1 MAEDV
6 ASDGV
11 VLGLDTAAWAFAPAD
26 QTSPA
31 KAARAGALFDST
43 QTDERVTE
51 LRIHGVSGSDGPT
64 MLEHPTVLQVAGDTI
79 TGFYRRWNP
88 GGGGRPSVG
97 WKLEAYSWGG
107 LTEQPL
113 ASASW
118 LLLAPFMMYNL
129 AHFMLPAEPQP
140 QPGPEPEAEAEPEP
154 ELPGW
159 DGGHQTAHA
168 VLRLLALAATVQ
180 FITAIATLLV
190 STIAWQAAGHSGALP
205 QWMSWYTHRPPGWRV
220 AIALLSVGAVVGLL
234 WVAST
239 VTANRYEAR
248 TSSGSRVAPGRWRLS
263 EPGFWKGSL
272 LVRRQRA
279 IHAVAALAA
288 AALLVARPASH
299 PVWVQRTVLVF
310 SAAVLAAAIIVI
322 ASPLCDRHKVT
333 VASGGP
339 KDDAPIGWWCWV
351 LLAAAVIA
359 IVGAAAV
366 SGWTDH
372 TTDPQYQ
379 MFPGISGLL
388 LWLLIAQLALL
399 LVFGLVVALLVHRA
413 PAADGGFQPYLGGH
427 LATLIALLA
436 FLLGGLLS
444 AAINLGVAGLLGTAV
459 PGRLVLPPAPDN
471 SLYVPWPLYA
481 FGAAA
486 LGALAGALV
495 AGLILYLRYRAN
507 WKLFNGPAGT
517 GPAGTGPAGTGP
529 LAGRAAFPLVAGDY
543 GAEAADA
550 APGNRKKIA
559 KAWALGLLAD
569 DAALAVACLVGG
581 GLIVLLAVETTALVM
596 ASLADRL
603 PTTVGFLHQIASII
617 SLVIVALA
625 GGLVGLLRSAY
636 SDPAKRKTIGALWDV
651 GTFWPR
657 AAHPFAPPCYGERA
671 IPEVVDRVL
680 LLLGHG
686 QAFPGQ
692 QAQADQYRLAVEYGP
707 VLLTG
712 YSQGSIIAPAVAAQL
727 PPEALAEPG
736 FALLTLA
743 CPARRLYGRAFPSY
757 FGQQHLEQL
766 RSLLSHDGREYWR
779 NAVRRSDY
787 IGSWIF
793 SPPEPAQDQE
803 KLTDH
808 LDQLCW
814 DPVLLARDTEPTP
827 PPIHRHSGWWQ
838 DPRAAEIASDLVDL
852 LHGTPPPA
860 RDGHPPGGRSRRRG
874 TAGCLAEL
882 RRRVSAWPRTPRR
895 R

>member
-1 MAEDV
+1 MAEDR
-6 ASDGV
+6 ASNGV

-43 QTDERVTE
+43 HTGERVTE

-64 MLEHPTVLQVAGDTI
+64 MLEHPTALQVAGDTI

-88 GGGGRPSVG
+88 GGEGRPSVG
-97 WKLEAYSWGG
+97 WNLEAYSWGG

-118 LLLAPFMMYNL
+118 VLLAPFMMYNL

-140 QPGPEPEAEAEPEP
+140 EPEKETETETEP
-154 ELPGW
+154 PGW
-159 DGGHQTAHA
+159 GGGHQVAHA
-168 VLRLLALAATVQ
+168 LLRLLALAATVQ
-180 FITAIATLLV
+180 FISAIATLTV
-190 STIAWQAAGHSGALP
+190 STVAWQAAGHSGALP
-205 QWMSWYTHRPPGWRV
+205 QWMSWYADRPPGWRV

-234 WVAST
+234 WVIST
-239 VTANRYEAR
+239 VTAQRYEAR
-248 TSSGSRVAPGRWRLS
+248 TSSGSRPSAGNWRLS

-279 IHAVAALAA
+279 IHAAAALAA

-299 PVWVQRTVLVF
+299 PVWAQRTALLFAV
-310 SAAVLAAAIIVI
+310 AVLAVAIAVI
-322 ASPLCDRHKVT
+322 ASPLSDRHKVT

-339 KDDAPIGWWCWV
+339 ENDAPIGWWCWV
-351 LLAAAVIA
+351 LLAAGGIA

-366 SGWTDH
+366 SGWTNH
-372 TTDPQYQ
+372 SKDPQYQ
-379 MFPGISGLL
+379 MFPGVSGFL

-399 LVFGLVVALLVHRA
+399 LVFGLVVALLAHRA
-413 PAADGGFQPYLGGH
+413 PRPGDGFRPYFGGH
-427 LATLIALLA
+427 LAALIALLA

-459 PGRLVLPPAPDN
+459 PGRLVLPPAPGN
-471 SLYVPWPLYA
+471 SLYVPWALYA

-495 AGLILYLRYRAN
+495 AGPSLYLRYRKN
-507 WKLFNGPAGT
+507 WKLFNGRAG
-517 GPAGTGPAGTGP
+517 
-529 LAGRAAFPLVAGDY
+529 FPLVAGDY
-543 GAEAADA
+543 GDQATDA
-550 APGNRKKIA
+550 APGNSKKVA
-559 KAWALGLLAD
+559 KAWAVGLLAD
-569 DAALAVACLVGG
+569 DAARAVAWLVGG

-596 ASLADRL
+596 AARADRL
-603 PTTVGFLHQIASII
+603 PTTVGFLHEIGSIV
-617 SLVIVALA
+617 SLVIAALA
-625 GGLVGLLRSAY
+625 AWLVGLLRSAY

-651 GTFWPR
+651 ATFWPR

-692 QAQADQYRLAVEYGP
+692 QELADQYRLTVECGP

-727 PPEALAEPG
+727 PTQVLDKPG

-766 RSLLSHDGREYWR
+766 RSLLRRDGHEYWR

-793 SPPEPAQDQE
+793 SPPRPSRAQENLEEQF
-803 KLTDH
+803 
-808 LDQLCW
+808 DQLCW
-814 DPVLLARDTEPTP
+814 DPVILAGDTEPTP

-838 DPRAAEIASDLVDL
+838 DPRAGEIGSYLVDL
-852 LHGTPPPA
+852 LRCTPP
-860 RDGHPPGGRSRRRG
+860 G
-874 TAGCLAEL
+874 
-882 RRRVSAWPRTPRR
+882 
-895 R
+895 

>member
-1 MAEDV
+1 MAGNG

-43 QTDERVTE
+43 QTGERVTE

-64 MLEHPTVLQVAGDTI
+64 MLEHPTALQVAGDTI

-118 LLLAPFMMYNL
+118 VLLAPFMMYNL
-129 AHFMLPAEPQP
+129 AHFMLPAESQP
-140 QPGPEPEAEAEPEP
+140 QPDPDPEKETEP
-154 ELPGW
+154 PGW
-159 DGGHQTAHA
+159 GWGHQMAHA
-168 VLRLLALAATVQ
+168 LLRLLALAATVQ
-180 FITAIATLLV
+180 FITAIATLTV
-190 STIAWQAAGHSGALP
+190 STVAWQAAGHSGGLP
-205 QWMSWYTHRPPGWRV
+205 QWMSWYADRPPGWRA
-220 AIALLSVGAVVGLL
+220 AIAVLSVGAAVGLL
-234 WVAST
+234 WVIST

-248 TSSGSRVAPGRWRLS
+248 ASSGSRTAPGHWRLS

-279 IHAVAALAA
+279 IHAAAALAA
-288 AALLVARPASH
+288 VALLVARPASH
-299 PVWVQRTVLVF
+299 PVWGQRIALLF
-310 SAAVLAAAIIVI
+310 AAAVLVVAIIVI
-322 ASPLCDRHKVT
+322 ASPLSDRHKVT

-339 KDDAPIGWWCWV
+339 EKDAPIGWWCWV

-366 SGWTDH
+366 SGWTNH
-372 TTDPQYQ
+372 STGPQHQ
-379 MFPGISGLL
+379 MFPGVSGFLL
-388 LWLLIAQLALL
+388 GLLIAQLALL
-399 LVFGLVVALLVHRA
+399 VVFALVVAALAHRA
-413 PAADGGFQPYLGGH
+413 PTPGDGFQPYLGGH
-427 LATLIALLA
+427 LAALIALLA

-444 AAINLGVAGLLGTAV
+444 AALNLGVAGLLGTAV

-471 SLYVPWPLYA
+471 SLYVPWPVYA

-495 AGLILYLRYRAN
+495 AGAILYLRYRKN
-507 WKLFNGPAGT
+507 WKLFSGPAGT
-517 GPAGTGPAGTGP
+517 DPS
-529 LAGRAAFPLVAGDY
+529 AGRATFPVVAGDY

-550 APGNRKKIA
+550 APGNSRKVA
-559 KAWALGLLAD
+559 KAWAVGLLAD
-569 DAALAVACLVGG
+569 DAGRAVAWLAGG
-581 GLIVLLAVETTALVM
+581 GLTVLLAVETTVLVM
-596 ASLADRL
+596 AARADRL
-603 PTTVGFLHQIASII
+603 PTTVGFLHEVASIV
-617 SLVIVALA
+617 SLVTVALA
-625 GGLVGLLRSAY
+625 AWLVGLLRSAY

-651 GTFWPR
+651 ATFWPR

-692 QAQADQYRLAVEYGP
+692 QELADQYRLTVECGP

-712 YSQGSIIAPAVAAQL
+712 YSQGSIIAPAVVAQL
-727 PPEALAEPG
+727 PPEVLSEPG

-766 RSLLSHDGREYWR
+766 RSILSHDGREYWR

-793 SPPEPAQDQE
+793 SPPQPSRAEE
-803 KLTDH
+803 SLNEH

-814 DPVLLARDTEPTP
+814 DPVILARDTEPTP
-827 PPIHRHSGWWQ
+827 PPIHRHSGWWP
-838 DPRAAEIASDLVDL
+838 DPRAGEIASHLADL
-852 LHGTPPPA
+852 LRCTPPASSCPS
-860 RDGHPPGGRSRRRG
+860 PGGRSRPRG
-874 TAGCLAEL
+874 TAGRFAGLC
-882 RRRVSAWPRTPRR
+882 RRVSARPRTRR
-895 R
+895 RR

>member
-1 MAEDV
+1 MAEDR

-31 KAARAGALFDST
+31 KAARAGALFDSAHT
-43 QTDERVTE
+43 GERVTE
-51 LRIHGVSGSDGPT
+51 LRIHGVSGSNGPT
-64 MLEHPTVLQVAGDTI
+64 MLEHPTALQVAGDTI

-88 GGGGRPSVG
+88 GGAGRPSVS
-97 WKLEAYSWGG
+97 WNLEAYSWGG

-118 LLLAPFMMYNL
+118 VLLAPFMMYNL
-129 AHFMLPAEPQP
+129 AHFMLPAEPP
-140 QPGPEPEAEAEPEP
+140 PEPEKKTETEP
-154 ELPGW
+154 PGW
-159 DGGHQTAHA
+159 DWGHQVAHA

-180 FITAIATLLV
+180 FISAIATLTI
-190 STIAWQAAGHSGALP
+190 STVAWQAAGHSSALP
-205 QWMSWYTHRPPGWRV
+205 QWMSWYADRPPGWRV
-220 AIALLSVGAVVGLL
+220 AVALLSVGAVVGLL
-234 WVAST
+234 WVIST
-239 VTANRYEAR
+239 VTAQRYEAR
-248 TSSGSRVAPGRWRLS
+248 TSSGSPPSAGDWRLS

-279 IHAVAALAA
+279 IHAAAALAA

-299 PVWVQRTVLVF
+299 PVWAQRTALIF
-310 SAAVLAAAIIVI
+310 AAAVLAVAIVVI
-322 ASPLCDRHKVT
+322 ASPLSDRHKVT

-339 KDDAPIGWWCWV
+339 AKDAPIGWWCWV
-351 LLAAAVIA
+351 LLAAGGVA

-372 TTDPQYQ
+372 SAGPQHQ
-379 MFPGISGLL
+379 MFPGVSGFL
-388 LWLLIAQLALL
+388 LWLLVAQLALL
-399 LVFGLVVALLVHRA
+399 LVFGLVVALLAHRA
-413 PAADGGFQPYLGGH
+413 PVAGDGFRPYFGGH
-427 LATLIALLA
+427 LAALIAVLA

-459 PGRLVLPPAPDN
+459 PGRLVLPPAPGN

-486 LGALAGALV
+486 LGVLAGALV
-495 AGLILYLRYRAN
+495 AGPILYLRYRKN
-507 WKLFNGPAGT
+507 WKRFS
-517 GPAGTGPAGTGP
+517 
-529 LAGRAAFPLVAGDY
+529 GRAGFPLVAGDY
-543 GAEAADA
+543 GVTAADA
-550 APGNRKKIA
+550 APANSRKVA
-559 KAWALGLLAD
+559 KAWAVGLLAD
-569 DAALAVACLVGG
+569 DAALAVAWLVGG
-581 GLIVLLAVETTALVM
+581 GLIVLLAVEATALV
-596 ASLADRL
+596 LAARAERL
-603 PTTVGFLHQIASII
+603 ATTVGFLHEVASIV
-617 SLVIVALA
+617 SLVTVALA
-625 GGLVGLLRSAY
+625 VWLVGLLRSAY
-636 SDPAKRKTIGALWDV
+636 SDPTKRKTIGALWDV
-651 GTFWPR
+651 ATFWPR

-692 QAQADQYRLAVEYGP
+692 QDLADQYRLTVDYGP

-727 PPEALAEPG
+727 PPQALSKPG

-766 RSLLSHDGREYWR
+766 RSLLRRDGREHWR

-793 SPPEPAQDQE
+793 SPPQATRAQQNLGE
-803 KLTDH
+803 Q

-814 DPVLLARDTEPTP
+814 DPVVLARDSEPTP
-827 PPIHRHSGWWQ
+827 PPIHRHSGWWA
-838 DPRAAEIASDLVDL
+838 DPRAGEVGAYLVDL
-852 LHGTPPPA
+852 L
-860 RDGHPPGGRSRRRG
+860 RG
-874 TAGCLAEL
+874 L
-882 RRRVSAWPRTPRR
+882 R
-895 R
+895 

>member
-1 MAEDV
+1 MAEEI

-31 KAARAGALFDST
+31 KAARAGALLDSA
-43 QTDERVTE
+43 QVDARVTE

-79 TGFYRRWNP
+79 TGFYRRWSP
-88 GGGGRPSVG
+88 GGAGRPSVG

-140 QPGPEPEAEAEPEP
+140 EPGPEPEPEP

-159 DGGHQTAHA
+159 GGGHQMAHA

-180 FITAIATLLV
+180 FISAIETLLV
-190 STIAWQAAGHSGALP
+190 STVAWQAAGHSGVLP
-205 QWMSWYTHRPPGWRV
+205 QWMGWYAHRPPGWRV
-220 AIALLSVGAVVGLL
+220 AIAVLAVGAVVGLL

-239 VTANRYEAR
+239 VTAQRYEAR
-248 TSSGSRVAPGRWRLS
+248 TSSGSRTAPGRWRLS

-299 PVWVQRTVLVF
+299 PVWAQRTTLVF
-310 SAAVLAAAIIVI
+310 SAAVLAAAIVVI
-322 ASPLCDRHKVT
+322 ASPLSDRHQVT

-339 KDDAPIGWWCWV
+339 EDDTPIGWWCWV

-359 IVGAAAV
+359 IAGAAAV

-372 TTDPQYQ
+372 ATDPQRQ
-379 MFPGISGLL
+379 MFPGMSGFL

-399 LVFGLVVALLVHRA
+399 LVFGLVVALLAHRA
-413 PAADGGFQPYLGGH
+413 PTPGDGFQPYLGGH

-459 PGRLVLPPAPDN
+459 PGRLVLPPAPGN
-471 SLYVPWPLYA
+471 SLYVPWPVYA

-486 LGALAGALV
+486 IGALAGALV
-495 AGLILYLRYRAN
+495 AGPILYLRYRKH
-507 WKLFNGPAGT
+507 WKLFKGS
-517 GPAGTGPAGTGP
+517 AGTGP
-529 LAGRAAFPLVAGDY
+529 LAGRAAFPVVAGDY
-543 GAEAADA
+543 GAEAAGA
-550 APGNRKKIA
+550 APGNSKKIA
-559 KAWALGLLAD
+559 KAWAVGLLAD
-569 DAALAVACLVGG
+569 DAGRAVAWLVGG
-581 GLIVLLAVETTALVM
+581 GLAVLLAVETTALVM
-596 ASLADRL
+596 AARADRL
-603 PTTVGFLHQIASII
+603 PTTVGFLHQIASIV
-617 SLVIVALA
+617 SLVIVVLA
-625 GGLVGLLRSAY
+625 GWLVGLLRSAY

-657 AAHPFAPPCYGERA
+657 AVHPFAPPCYGERA

-692 QAQADQYRLAVEYGP
+692 QELADQYRLAVEYGP

-727 PPEALAEPG
+727 PPQVLSKPG

-757 FGQQHLEQL
+757 FGQQQMEQL
-766 RSLLSHDGREYWR
+766 RSLLSRDGREYWR

-793 SPPEPAQDQE
+793 SPPQPAQAQE
-803 KLTDH
+803 KLTDD

-827 PPIHRHSGWWQ
+827 PPTHRHSGWWQ
-838 DPRAAEIASDLVDL
+838 DPRAAEIASYLVDL
-852 LHGTPPPA
+852 LRSTPPPA
-860 RDGHPPGGRSRRRG
+860 RVGHPPGGRSRPRG
-874 TAGCLAEL
+874 AAGRFAEVC
-882 RRRVSAWPRTPRR
+882 RRVRVWSRTSRPR
-895 R
+895 

>member
-1 MAEDV
+1 MAENG

-43 QTDERVTE
+43 QTGERVTE

-64 MLEHPTVLQVAGDTI
+64 MLEHPTALQVAGDTI

-97 WKLEAYSWGG
+97 WNLEAYSWGG

-140 QPGPEPEAEAEPEP
+140 QPEPDPETETET

-159 DGGHQTAHA
+159 GWGHQMAHA
-168 VLRLLALAATVQ
+168 MLRLLALAATVQ
-180 FITAIATLLV
+180 FISAIATLTV
-190 STIAWQAAGHSGALP
+190 STVAWQAAGHSGALP
-205 QWMSWYTHRPPGWRV
+205 QWMSWYADRPPGWRV

-234 WVAST
+234 WVIST
-239 VTANRYEAR
+239 VTAKRYESRASSRSR
-248 TSSGSRVAPGRWRLS
+248 TVPGTWRLS

-279 IHAVAALAA
+279 IHAAAALAA
-288 AALLVARPASH
+288 VALLVARPASH
-299 PVWVQRTVLVF
+299 PLWAQRTALVF
-310 SAAVLAAAIIVI
+310 AAAVLAVAIIVI
-322 ASPLCDRHKVT
+322 ASPLSDRHKVT

-339 KDDAPIGWWCWV
+339 ENDAPIGWWCWV
-351 LLAAAVIA
+351 LLAAAIIA

-372 TTDPQYQ
+372 STDPQHQ
-379 MFPGISGLL
+379 MFPGVSGFL

-399 LVFGLVVALLVHRA
+399 LVFGIVVALLARRA
-413 PAADGGFQPYLGGH
+413 PSPGDGFQPYLGGH

-444 AAINLGVAGLLGTAV
+444 AALNLGVAGLLGTAV
-459 PGRLVLPPAPDN
+459 PGRLVLPPAPGN
-471 SLYVPWPLYA
+471 SLYVPWPVYA

-486 LGALAGALV
+486 LGALAGVLV
-495 AGLILYLRYRAN
+495 AAPLLYLRYRKN

-517 GPAGTGPAGTGP
+517 DPSAGG
-529 LAGRAAFPLVAGDY
+529 AAFPRVADDY
-543 GAEAADA
+543 GDKAADA
-550 APGNRKKIA
+550 APGNSRKVA
-559 KAWALGLLAD
+559 KAWAVGLLAD
-569 DAALAVACLVGG
+569 DAARAVAWLVGG

-596 ASLADRL
+596 AARADRL
-603 PTTVGFLHQIASII
+603 PTTVGFLHEIASIV
-617 SLVIVALA
+617 SLVTVALA
-625 GGLVGLLRSAY
+625 AWLVGLLRSAY
-636 SDPAKRKTIGALWDV
+636 SDPSKRKTIGALWDV
-651 GTFWPR
+651 ATFWPR

-671 IPEVVDRVL
+671 VPEVVDRVL

-692 QAQADQYRLAVEYGP
+692 QELADQYRLRVECGP

-727 PPEALAEPG
+727 PPQALSKPG

-757 FGQQHLEQL
+757 FGQQHLGQL
-766 RSLLSHDGREYWR
+766 RRLLTHDGREYWR

-793 SPPEPAQDQE
+793 SPPQPIRTREYLE
-803 KLTDH
+803 RH

-814 DPVLLARDTEPTP
+814 DPAILARDTEPTP
-827 PPIHRHSGWWQ
+827 PPIHRHSGWWP
-838 DPRAAEIASDLVDL
+838 DPGAGEIASYLVDL
-852 LHGTPPPA
+852 LHGTPPV
-860 RDGHPPGGRSRRRG
+860 RGGHPPGGRPWHRG
-874 TAGCLAEL
+874 AAGRLAEL
-882 RRRVSAWPRTPRR
+882 RRRVSARSRTRHQR
-895 R
+895 

>member
-1 MAEDV
+1 MAENG

-31 KAARAGALFDST
+31 KAARAGALFDSA
-43 QTDERVTE
+43 QTGERVTE

-64 MLEHPTVLQVAGDTI
+64 MLEHPTALQVAGDTI

-97 WKLEAYSWGG
+97 WNLEAYSWGG

-140 QPGPEPEAEAEPEP
+140 QPEPDPETET

-159 DGGHQTAHA
+159 GWGHQMAHA
-168 VLRLLALAATVQ
+168 MLRLLALAATVQ
-180 FITAIATLLV
+180 FITAIATLTV
-190 STIAWQAAGHSGALP
+190 STVAWQAAGHSGALP
-205 QWMSWYTHRPPGWRV
+205 QWMSWYADRPPGWRV

-234 WVAST
+234 WVIST
-239 VTANRYEAR
+239 VTARRYESRASSKSR
-248 TSSGSRVAPGRWRLS
+248 TVPGTWRLS

-279 IHAVAALAA
+279 IHAAAALAA
-288 AALLVARPASH
+288 VALLVARPASH
-299 PVWVQRTVLVF
+299 PVWAQRTALVF
-310 SAAVLAAAIIVI
+310 AAAVLAVAIIVI
-322 ASPLCDRHKVT
+322 ASPLSDRHKVT

-339 KDDAPIGWWCWV
+339 ENDAPIGWWCWV

-359 IVGAAAV
+359 ILGAAAV
-366 SGWTDH
+366 SGWTNH
-372 TTDPQYQ
+372 STDPQRQ
-379 MFPGISGLL
+379 MFPGVSGFL
-388 LWLLIAQLALL
+388 LWLLIVQLALL
-399 LVFGLVVALLVHRA
+399 LVFGIVVALLARRA
-413 PAADGGFQPYLGGH
+413 PSPGDGFQPYLGGH

-444 AAINLGVAGLLGTAV
+444 AALNLGVAGLLGTAV
-459 PGRLVLPPAPDN
+459 PGRLVLPPAPGN
-471 SLYVPWPLYA
+471 SLYVPWPVYA

-486 LGALAGALV
+486 LGALAGVLV
-495 AGLILYLRYRAN
+495 AAPLLYLRYRKN
-507 WKLFNGPAGT
+507 WKLFT
-517 GPAGTGPAGTGP
+517 GPAGTDPSAGG
-529 LAGRAAFPLVAGDY
+529 AAFPRVAADY
-543 GAEAADA
+543 GDKAADA
-550 APGNRKKIA
+550 APGNSRKVA
-559 KAWALGLLAD
+559 KAWAVGLLAD
-569 DAALAVACLVGG
+569 DAARAVACLVGG

-596 ASLADRL
+596 AARADRL
-603 PTTVGFLHQIASII
+603 PTTVGFLHEIASIV
-617 SLVIVALA
+617 SLVTVALA
-625 GGLVGLLRSAY
+625 AWLVGLLRSAY

-651 GTFWPR
+651 ATFWPR

-671 IPEVVDRVL
+671 VPEVVDRVL

-686 QAFPGQ
+686 QSFPGQ
-692 QAQADQYRLAVEYGP
+692 QELAGQYRLRVECGP

-727 PPEALAEPG
+727 PPQALSTPG

-766 RSLLSHDGREYWR
+766 RRLLTHDGREYWR

-793 SPPEPAQDQE
+793 SPPQPARTRE
-803 KLTDH
+803 HLERH

-814 DPVLLARDTEPTP
+814 DPVILARDKEPTP
-827 PPIHRHSGWWQ
+827 PPIHRHSGWWP
-838 DPRAAEIASDLVDL
+838 DPGAGEIASYLVDL
-852 LHGTPPPA
+852 LHGTPPV
-860 RDGHPPGGRSRRRG
+860 RGGHPPGGRPWHRG
-874 TAGCLAEL
+874 AAGRFAEL
-882 RRRVSAWPRTPRR
+882 RRRISARSRTRHRR
-895 R
+895 

>member
-6 ASDGV
+6 ASAGV
-11 VLGLDTAAWAFAPAD
+11 VLGLGTAAWAFAPAD

-31 KAARAGALFDST
+31 KAARAGALIDCT
-43 QTDERVTE
+43 PTCERVTE

-64 MLEHPTVLQVAGDTI
+64 MLEHPTALQVAGDTI

-118 LLLAPFMMYNL
+118 VLLAPFMMYNL

-140 QPGPEPEAEAEPEP
+140 EPEP
-154 ELPGW
+154 GTETEREPALPGW
-159 DGGHQTAHA
+159 GWGHQMAHA

-180 FITAIATLLV
+180 FITAIATVIV
-190 STIAWQAAGHSGALP
+190 STVAWQAAGHSGALP

-239 VTANRYEAR
+239 VTAQRYEAR
-248 TSSGSRVAPGRWRLS
+248 TSTGSRTAPGNWRLS
-263 EPGFWKGSL
+263 EPGFWRGSL

-279 IHAVAALAA
+279 IHAAAALAA

-299 PVWVQRTVLVF
+299 PVWAQRTALVF

-322 ASPLCDRHKVT
+322 VSPLSDRHKVT

-339 KDDAPIGWWCWV
+339 ENDAPIGWWCWA
-351 LLAAAVIA
+351 LLAAAVVAIA
-359 IVGAAAV
+359 GAAAV

-372 TTDPQYQ
+372 TSDPQRR
-379 MFPGISGLL
+379 MFPGTSGFL

-399 LVFGLVVALLVHRA
+399 LAFGLLVALLAHRA
-413 PAADGGFQPYLGGH
+413 PPPAPGDGFRPYLGGH

-444 AAINLGVAGLLGTAV
+444 AALNLGVAGLLGTAV
-459 PGRLVLPPAPDN
+459 PGRLVLPPAPGN
-471 SLYVPWPLYA
+471 SLYVPWPVYA

-486 LGALAGALV
+486 IGALAGALM
-495 AGLILYLRYRAN
+495 AGPILYLRYRKN

-517 GPAGTGPAGTGP
+517 EPPASRGV
-529 LAGRAAFPLVAGDY
+529 FPLVAGDY
-543 GAEAADA
+543 GDEAAGA
-550 APGNRKKIA
+550 APGNSRKVA
-559 KAWALGLLAD
+559 KAWAAGMLAD
-569 DAALAVACLVGG
+569 DAARAVAWLAGG

-596 ASLADRL
+596 AALADRL
-603 PTTVGFLHQIASII
+603 PTTVGFLHQIASIV
-617 SLVIVALA
+617 SLVTVALA
-625 GGLVGLLRSAY
+625 GWLVGLLRSAY
-636 SDPAKRKTIGALWDV
+636 SNSSKRKTIGALWDV
-651 GTFWPR
+651 ATFWPR

-671 IPEVVDRVL
+671 VPEVVNRVL
-680 LLLGHG
+680 LLLGPPG
-686 QAFPGQ
+686 PGRAFPGQ
-692 QAQADQYRLAVEYGP
+692 QELADQYRLTVECGP

-712 YSQGSIIAPAVAAQL
+712 YSQGSIIALAVAAQL
-727 PPEALAEPG
+727 PPQVLERPG
-736 FALLTLA
+736 LALLTLA
-743 CPARRLYGRAFPSY
+743 CPARRLYGRAFPCY

-766 RSLLSHDGREYWR
+766 RSLLSHDGVEYWR
-779 NAVRRSDY
+779 NAVRRSDF
-787 IGSWIF
+787 IGSWIS
-793 SPPEPAQDQE
+793 SPPQPSRTRQNLRE
-803 KLTDH
+803 H

-814 DPVLLARDTEPTP
+814 DPVILAPDTEPTP
-827 PPIHRHSGWWQ
+827 PPMHRHSGWWP
-838 DPRAAEIASDLVDL
+838 DPRAGEIAAYLVDL
-852 LHGTPPPA
+852 LRSTPPADLPA
-860 RDGHPPGGRSRRRG
+860 
-874 TAGCLAEL
+874 
-882 RRRVSAWPRTPRR
+882 TPAAPHHVANG
-895 R
+895 

>member
-1 MAEDV
+1 MAEDG
-6 ASDGV
+6 AHDGV

-31 KAARAGALFDST
+31 KAARAGALIDST
-43 QTDERVTE
+43 RTGERVTE

-64 MLEHPTVLQVAGDTI
+64 MLEHPTALQVAGDTI

-97 WKLEAYSWGG
+97 WELEAYSWGG

-129 AHFMLPAEPQP
+129 AHFMLPAEPP
-140 QPGPEPEAEAEPEP
+140 PGPGQETGSETEP
-154 ELPGW
+154 PGW
-159 DGGHQTAHA
+159 GWGHQIGHA

-180 FITAIATLLV
+180 FTTAIATLTV

-205 QWMSWYTHRPPGWRV
+205 QWMSWYSDRPPGWRV

-234 WVAST
+234 WVIST

-248 TSSGSRVAPGRWRLS
+248 TSSGGRTVPGRWRLS

-279 IHAVAALAA
+279 IHAAAALAA
-288 AALLVARPASH
+288 TALLVARPASH
-299 PVWVQRTVLVF
+299 PAWGQRTALVF
-310 SAAVLAAAIIVI
+310 AAAVLAVTIVVI
-322 ASPLCDRHKVT
+322 ASPLSDRHKIT

-339 KDDAPIGWWCWV
+339 EQDAPIGWWCWV

-372 TTDPQYQ
+372 STDPRHQ
-379 MFPGISGLL
+379 MFPGVSGFLF
-388 LWLLIAQLALL
+388 WLLVAQLALL
-399 LVFGLVVALLVHRA
+399 LVFGLVVALLARRA
-413 PAADGGFQPYLGGH
+413 PAPGDGFQPYFGGH
-427 LATLIALLA
+427 LSVLIALLA

-444 AAINLGVAGLLGTAV
+444 AALNLGVAGLLGTAV
-459 PGRLVLPPAPDN
+459 PGRLVLPPAPGN

-495 AGLILYLRYRAN
+495 AGPILYLRYRKN
-507 WKLFNGPAGT
+507 WTLFNGPAGT
-517 GPAGTGPAGTGP
+517 DPP
-529 LAGRAAFPLVAGDY
+529 AGRAAFPLVAGDY
-543 GAEAADA
+543 GDEAA
-550 APGNRKKIA
+550 APANTRKVA
-559 KAWALGLLAD
+559 KAWAVGLLAD
-569 DAALAVACLVGG
+569 DAARAVAWLVGG
-581 GLIVLLAVETTALVM
+581 GLIVLLAVETTVLVM
-596 ASLADRL
+596 AARADRL
-603 PTTVGFLHQIASII
+603 PTTVGFLHQIASIV
-617 SLVIVALA
+617 SLITVALA
-625 GGLVGLLRSAY
+625 AWLVGLLRSAY

-651 GTFWPR
+651 ATFWPR

-671 IPEVVDRVL
+671 VPEVVDRVL

-692 QAQADQYRLAVEYGP
+692 HELADQYRLTVEYGP

-727 PPEALAEPG
+727 PPSVLGKPG

-793 SPPEPAQDQE
+793 SPPQPARAQE
-803 KLTDH
+803 HLTEH
-808 LDQLCW
+808 LDQLCR
-814 DPVLLARDTEPTP
+814 DPVVLARDSEPTP
-827 PPIHRHSGWWQ
+827 PPIHRHSGWWP
-838 DPRAAEIASDLVDL
+838 DPQAGEIAAYLVDL
-852 LHGTPPPA
+852 LRGPPPA
-860 RDGHPPGGRSRRRG
+860 PGGHPPGGRFRPPGAARRL
-874 TAGCLAEL
+874 AGW
-882 RRRVSAWPRTPRR
+882 RRRVWARSRTRR
-895 R
+895 RW

>member
-1 MAEDV
+1 MTEDC
-6 ASDGV
+6 ARDGV

-31 KAARAGALFDST
+31 KAARAGALIDSART
-43 QTDERVTE
+43 GKRVTE

-64 MLEHPTVLQVAGDTI
+64 MLEHPTALQVAGDSI

-97 WKLEAYSWGG
+97 WELEAYSWGG

-129 AHFMLPAEPQP
+129 AHFMLPAEPP
-140 QPGPEPEAEAEPEP
+140 PGPDHQETETEP
-154 ELPGW
+154 PGW
-159 DGGHQTAHA
+159 GWGHQIGHA

-180 FITAIATLLV
+180 FITAIATLTV
-190 STIAWQAAGHSGALP
+190 STIAWQAAAHSGALP
-205 QWMSWYTHRPPGWRV
+205 QWMSWYADRPPGWRV

-234 WVAST
+234 WVIST

-248 TSSGSRVAPGRWRLS
+248 SSSGSRTTPGHWRLS

-279 IHAVAALAA
+279 IHAAAALAA

-299 PVWVQRTVLVF
+299 PVWVQRAALVF
-310 SAAVLAAAIIVI
+310 AAAVLAAAIAVI
-322 ASPLCDRHKVT
+322 ASPLSDRHKVT

-339 KDDAPIGWWCWV
+339 EQDAPIGWWCWV
-351 LLAAAVIA
+351 LLAAAAIA
-359 IVGAAAV
+359 IVGTAAV
-366 SGWTDH
+366 SGWTNH
-372 TTDPQYQ
+372 STDPQHQ
-379 MFPGISGLL
+379 MFPGVSGFL

-399 LVFGLVVALLVHRA
+399 LVFGLVVALLARRA
-413 PAADGGFQPYLGGH
+413 PAPGDGFQPYLGGH
-427 LATLIALLA
+427 LSVLIALLA

-444 AAINLGVAGLLGTAV
+444 AALNLGVAGLLGTAV

-486 LGALAGALV
+486 LGVLAGALV
-495 AGLILYLRYRAN
+495 AGPILYFRYRKN

-517 GPAGTGPAGTGP
+517 GPVGG
-529 LAGRAAFPLVAGDY
+529 AAFPLVAGDY
-543 GAEAADA
+543 GVQAAGA
-550 APGNRKKIA
+550 APGNSRKVA
-559 KAWALGLLAD
+559 KAWAVGLLAD
-569 DAALAVACLVGG
+569 DAARAVAWLVGG
-581 GLIVLLAVETTALVM
+581 GLIVLLAVETTVLVM
-596 ASLADRL
+596 AARADRL
-603 PTTVGFLHQIASII
+603 PTTVGFLHQIASVV
-617 SLVIVALA
+617 SLITVALA
-625 GGLVGLLRSAY
+625 AWLVGLLRSAY

-651 GTFWPR
+651 ATFWPR

-671 IPEVVDRVL
+671 VPEVVDRVL

-686 QAFPGQ
+686 EGFPGQ
-692 QAQADQYRLAVEYGP
+692 QELADQYRLTVDYGP

-727 PPEALAEPG
+727 PPAVLGKPG

-766 RSLLSHDGREYWR
+766 RSLLSRDGREYWR

-793 SPPEPAQDQE
+793 SPPGPSRAREH
-803 KLTDH
+803 LTEH

-814 DPVLLARDTEPTP
+814 DPVILARDSEPTP
-827 PPIHRHSGWWQ
+827 PPIHRHSGWWA
-838 DPRAAEIASDLVDL
+838 DPGAGEIASYLVDL
-852 LHGTPPPA
+852 LCGTPPA
-860 RDGHPPGGRSRRRG
+860 AGGHPPGGRSWPRGAAGRFAGWRRRIWARSR
-874 TAGCLAEL
+874 T
-882 RRRVSAWPRTPRR
+882 RRRR
-895 R
+895 

>member
-1 MAEDV
+1 MAEDG

-31 KAARAGALFDST
+31 KAARAGALIDST
-43 QTDERVTE
+43 QIGERVTE

-64 MLEHPTVLQVAGDTI
+64 MLEHPTALQVAGDTI

-97 WKLEAYSWGG
+97 WELEAYSWGG

-118 LLLAPFMMYNL
+118 VLLAPFMMYNL
-129 AHFMLPAEPQP
+129 AHFMLPAESS
-140 QPGPEPEAEAEPEP
+140 PGPEKETETGT

-159 DGGHQTAHA
+159 GWGHQMAQA
-168 VLRLLALAATVQ
+168 LLRLLALAATVQ
-180 FITAIATLLV
+180 FIIAIATVTV
-190 STIAWQAAGHSGALP
+190 STVAWQAAGHSGALP
-205 QWMSWYTHRPPGWRV
+205 QWMSWFAHRPPGWRV

-234 WVAST
+234 WVIST
-239 VTANRYEAR
+239 VTAQRYEAR
-248 TSSGSRVAPGRWRLS
+248 VSSGSRTAPGNWRLS

-279 IHAVAALAA
+279 IHAAAALAA
-288 AALLVARPASH
+288 AALLVARPATH
-299 PVWVQRTVLVF
+299 PVWVQRTALVF
-310 SAAVLAAAIIVI
+310 AAAVLAVTIVVI
-322 ASPLCDRHKVT
+322 ASPLSDRHKVT

-339 KDDAPIGWWCWV
+339 ENDAPIGWWCWV
-351 LLAAAVIA
+351 LLAAGAIA
-359 IVGAAAV
+359 IAGAAAV
-366 SGWTDH
+366 SGWTNH
-372 TTDPQYQ
+372 STDPQDQ
-379 MFPGISGLL
+379 MFPGVSGFL

-399 LVFGLVVALLVHRA
+399 LVFGLVVALLTHRA
-413 PAADGGFQPYLGGH
+413 PAPGDGFQPYLGGH

-444 AAINLGVAGLLGTAV
+444 AALNLGVAGLLGTAV
-459 PGRLVLPPAPDN
+459 PGRLVLPPAPGN

-486 LGALAGALV
+486 VGALAGALV
-495 AGLILYLRYRAN
+495 AGPILYLRYRKN

-517 GPAGTGPAGTGP
+517 DPSAGH
-529 LAGRAAFPLVAGDY
+529 AAFRLVAGDY
-543 GAEAADA
+543 GDMAADA
-550 APGNRKKIA
+550 APANSRKVA
-559 KAWALGLLAD
+559 KAWAVGLLAD
-569 DAALAVACLVGG
+569 DAALAVAWLVSG

-596 ASLADRL
+596 AARADRL
-603 PTTVGFLHQIASII
+603 PTTVGFLHEIASIV
-617 SLVIVALA
+617 SLVTVALA

-651 GTFWPR
+651 ATFWPR

-680 LLLGHG
+680 LLLGRG

-692 QAQADQYRLAVEYGP
+692 QELADEYRLTVEYGP

-727 PPEALAEPG
+727 PPQVLSKPG

-757 FGQQHLEQL
+757 FGRQHLEQL
-766 RSLLSHDGREYWR
+766 RSLLSRDGREYWR

-793 SPPEPAQDQE
+793 SPPQPSRAQE
-803 KLTDH
+803 NLTAH

-814 DPVLLARDTEPTP
+814 DPVIIARDTEPTP
-827 PPIHRHSGWWQ
+827 PPIHRHSGWWP
-838 DPRAAEIASDLVDL
+838 DPRAGEIASYLVDL
-852 LHGTPPPA
+852 LRCTPPA
-860 RDGHPPGGRSRRRG
+860 RGCHPAGGRSRHRG
-874 TAGCLAEL
+874 PAGRFAEF
-882 RRRVSAWPRTPRR
+882 RRRVSARSRTRR
-895 R
+895 QR